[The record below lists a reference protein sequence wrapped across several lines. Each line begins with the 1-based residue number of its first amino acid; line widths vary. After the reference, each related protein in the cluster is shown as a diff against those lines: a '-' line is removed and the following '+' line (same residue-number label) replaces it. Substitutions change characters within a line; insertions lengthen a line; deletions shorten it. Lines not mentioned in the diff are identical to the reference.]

1 MKTSLVFL
9 LVHIFCHLGRA
20 QKHTSD
26 NDILLHAPNVESG
39 EKKAQT
45 QRPRTEAE
53 GGDQE
58 LLLQSDIWA
67 ELRSLRDMLV
77 EQKVEL
83 RHLTARVTT
92 AEILVEALEK
102 ENSAMEARMTAAE
115 SLAEELQM
123 ENDVQSTELSVT
135 QQKLSTLQQRLT
147 VSEGSVEEL
156 EKQQEGQTAAVQE
169 LQNANKVRKVA
180 FSASLLASGDGNT
193 NADPDFV
200 PLIYKNVFTNIGHH
214 YNPNTGFFTAPVRG
228 VYYFRFT
235 GHVAHS
241 EVVMIMRLVKNEHL
255 LVTAADRHTT
265 DTDVEDNAS
274 NGVVLQLEVGDVV
287 SVQLVGNV
295 WDDHYHRTTF
305 SGFLLFPL

>member
-9 LVHIFCHLGRA
+9 LVHIFCHLCRS
-20 QKHTSD
+20 QKHGSD
-26 NDILLHAPNVESG
+26 NDILLQAPNVESG
-39 EKKAQT
+39 EKKAPM
-45 QRPRTEAE
+45 QRPGIEAE
-53 GGDQE
+53 GGEEE

-67 ELRSLRDMLV
+67 ELRSLRDMVV

-92 AEILVEALEK
+92 AESLVEALEK
-102 ENSAMEARMTAAE
+102 ENSAMEARMTAVRMTVYD
-115 SLAEELQM
+115 L
-123 ENDVQSTELSVT
+123 QSTELSVS
-135 QQKLSTLQQRLT
+135 QQKLSTLQERLT
-147 VSEGSVEEL
+147 VNEGSVEEL
-156 EKQQEGQTAAVQE
+156 EKQQEGITAALQE
-169 LQNANKVRKVA
+169 LQNANKVTHSVA

-193 NADPDFV
+193 SADTGYV
-200 PLIYKNVFTNIGHH
+200 PLIYKNVFTNIGHP

-235 GHVAHS
+235 GHIAHS
-241 EVVMIMRLVKNEHL
+241 EIMMILRLVKNKHV

-265 DTDVEDNAS
+265 PTDAEDNAS
-274 NGVVLQLEVGDVV
+274 NGLVVQLEVGDVV
-287 SVQLVGNV
+287 SVQILGTV

>member
-9 LVHIFCHLGRA
+9 LVHIFCHLCRA
-20 QKHTSD
+20 QKHSSD
-26 NDILLHAPNVESG
+26 NDILLQAPNVESG
-39 EKKAQT
+39 EKKEQT
-45 QRPRTEAE
+45 QRSGTEAE
-53 GGDQE
+53 EGEQE
-58 LLLQSDIWA
+58 LLIQSDIWA
-67 ELRSLRDMLV
+67 ELRHLRDMVV

-92 AEILVEALEK
+92 AESLVEALEK
-102 ENSAMEARMTAAE
+102 ENSG
-115 SLAEELQM
+115 
-123 ENDVQSTELSVT
+123 
-135 QQKLSTLQQRLT
+135 TLH
-147 VSEGSVEEL
+147 S
-156 EKQQEGQTAAVQE
+156 
-169 LQNANKVRKVA
+169 VA

-193 NADPDFV
+193 NAGPDFV

-228 VYYFRFT
+228 VYFFRFT

-241 EVVMIMRLVKNEHL
+241 EIAMVMRLVKNGHL

-265 DTDVEDNAS
+265 DTDMEDNAS